1 MLAKDIKSRVWYATK
16 EKYRYPDAVI
26 LDGIEKY
33 TVDGRIAYGGKDERV
48 IFTSPDRPL
57 NSGQRRYWENETG
70 YLAVKLYGDAK
81 ETLQRWVLHGE
92 DEQAAHAVMT
102 EAATFLTKVIE
113 AIAARGRVPWTE
125 LDQTENRARGI
136 AVMIVQGRDIVDE
149 YAKLIKL
156 KYETEMENKRAREA
170 AETETERRR
179 QRMIGILTK
188 ARALGLNTDPSKG
201 GAQDSYSTF
210 SKFSKVEMSVDT
222 YVAMV
227 AEIERLRSVV
237 AATLRSDEG
246 GTHAQA

>member
-48 IFTSPDRPL
+48 IFASPDRPL

-70 YLAVKLYGDAK
+70 YLAVKLYGDAGT
-81 ETLQRWVLHGE
+81 TLQRWVLHGE

-102 EAATFLTKVIE
+102 EAATLLTKVVE
-113 AIAARGRVPWTE
+113 VIAERGRVPWSE
-125 LDQTENRARGI
+125 VDQDENRARGI
-136 AVMIVQGRDIVDE
+136 GVMIIQGRDIVDE

-156 KYETEMENKRAREA
+156 KHETELETTRQREVA
-170 AETETERRR
+170 ASAEEKRR
-179 QRMIGILTK
+179 QRMVGILTK

-201 GAQDSYSTF
+201 GAQHSYSSWNKYT
-210 SKFSKVEMSVDT
+210 KVEMSVDT
-222 YVAMV
+222 YVELV

-237 AATLRSDEG
+237 AATLRADEG
-246 GTHAQA
+246 GTRAGA